1 MTIYKKIMNVQSEL
15 KAPKGNYNSF
25 GKYSYRSAEDILEAV
40 KPLLKKE
47 GLVISISDN
56 IELIGDRYY
65 VKSTVKL
72 IDIET
77 GDVVE
82 TSALAREDETK
93 KGMDLSM
100 VTGSCSSYARKY
112 ALNGAF
118 AIDSSELDPD
128 KTHTFDKEVPSRNQ
142 SGDTKGEFKT
152 LGATLSDKQVS
163 RLIMIGKKAKITEA
177 QIISAIKRDYNKTEI
192 KQLSRKEYDDIC
204 NRLEAKANA

>member
-47 GLVISISDN
+47 GLAISITDD
-56 IELIGDRYY
+56 IVMIGDRFY

-72 IDIET
+72 IDIEN

-93 KGMDLSM
+93 KGMDLAQ
-100 VTGSCSSYARKY
+100 VTGSCSSYSRKY

-128 KTHTFDKEVPSRNQ
+128 RVNTHGQEVQQDKPKSTTTASNGISEAQ
-142 SGDTKGEFKT
+142 AK
-152 LGATLSDKQVS
+152 
-163 RLIMIGKKAKITEA
+163 RLIAIGYKANITTEQILSTIKKEYNV
-177 QIISAIKRDYNKTEI
+177 SEIKALNKT
-192 KQLSRKEYDDIC
+192 QYDAIC
-204 NRLEAKANA
+204 NRLEAKIK

>member
-47 GLVISISDN
+47 GLAISISDD
-56 IELIGDRYY
+56 IVMIGDRFY

-72 IDIET
+72 IDIEN

-93 KGMDLSM
+93 KGMDLAQ
-100 VTGSCSSYARKY
+100 VTGSCSSYSRKY

-128 KTHTFDKEVPSRNQ
+128 RVNTHGQEVQQDKPKSTTTTTSSSTISE
-142 SGDTKGEFKT
+142 
-152 LGATLSDKQVS
+152 AQVK
-163 RLIMIGKKAKITEA
+163 RLIAIGYKANITTEQILSTIKKEYNVNE
-177 QIISAIKRDYNKTEI
+177 IKALNKT
-192 KQLSRKEYDDIC
+192 QYDTIC
-204 NRLEAKANA
+204 NRLEAQIK

>member
-47 GLVISISDN
+47 GLAISISDD
-56 IELIGDRYY
+56 IVLIGDRYY

-93 KGMDLSM
+93 KGMDLAQ
-100 VTGSCSSYARKY
+100 VTGSCSSYSRKY

-128 KTHTFDKEVPSRNQ
+128 RINTHGQEDKPKSTTTAFN
-142 SGDTKGEFKT
+142 SLTD
-152 LGATLSDKQVS
+152 AQVK
-163 RLIMIGKKAKITEA
+163 RLIAIGYKANITTE
-177 QIISAIKRDYNKTEI
+177 QILSTIKREYDVNEIKALNKT
-192 KQLSRKEYDDIC
+192 QYDTIC
-204 NRLEAKANA
+204 NRLEAKIK

>member
-163 RLIMIGKKAKITEA
+163 RLIAIAKNAGQSVELVKKVAKKDYGVEELNQLSKKDYDALCDRLEKAK
-177 QIISAIKRDYNKTEI
+177 K
-192 KQLSRKEYDDIC
+192 
-204 NRLEAKANA
+204 

>member
-1 MTIYKKIMNVQSEL
+1 MTIYKKIMNVQSKL

-40 KPLLKKE
+40 KPLLKEE
-47 GLVISISDN
+47 GLAISITDD
-56 IELIGDRYY
+56 IVLIGDRYY

-72 IDIET
+72 IDIEN

-93 KGMDLSM
+93 KGMDLAQ
-100 VTGSCSSYARKY
+100 VTGSCSSYSRKY

-128 KTHTFDKEVPSRNQ
+128 RVNTHGQEDKPKTTTTASN
-142 SGDTKGEFKT
+142 S
-152 LGATLSDKQVS
+152 LSDAQVK
-163 RLIMIGKKAKITEA
+163 RLIAIGYKANITTE
-177 QIISAIKRDYNKTEI
+177 QILSTIKREYDVNEI
-192 KQLSRKEYDDIC
+192 KALNKSEK
-204 NRLEAKANA
+204 